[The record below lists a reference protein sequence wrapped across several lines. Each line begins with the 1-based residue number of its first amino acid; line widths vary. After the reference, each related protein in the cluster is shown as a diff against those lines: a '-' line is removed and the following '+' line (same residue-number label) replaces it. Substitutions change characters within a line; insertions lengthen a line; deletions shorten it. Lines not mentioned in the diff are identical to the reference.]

1 MKNNTNI
8 NVAEFV
14 IKKKNI
20 LGGSKMFI
28 SVLFATCFCYVL
40 LFESNKSYAKIIGI
54 LFFLLLFYVYYL
66 SYF

>member
-1 MKNNTNI
+1 MENNTNI

-14 IKKKNI
+14 LKKKNI

-40 LFESNKSYAKIIGI
+40 LFESDKNYAK
-54 LFFLLLFYVYYL
+54 
-66 SYF
+66 